1 LRRPFNNPPDDDA
14 LNRAPA
20 WLDLARTAN
29 QTPTPRDARSAARN
43 GAVLPPRGGDLFT
56 PERAQEGA
64 GTWQRLLDPILPRPF
79 VITSWRLLHGQLG
92 CRAFLHHVQRKIP
105 HISTPCSPF
114 CCPPA
119 CTGQSRFET
128 LSHAF
133 LDCPDTAPAMDWL
146 CGAWAALTGK
156 ARPPLTAAVLLADDL
171 TAWKVDSPANQPLL
185 LPLWTRLRVAVLV
198 GIWKA
203 RCAREKGSASA
214 REQGTLRYI
223 SVFLGITLR
232 EEVGAKNR

>member
-1 LRRPFNNPPDDDA
+1 
-14 LNRAPA
+14 
-20 WLDLARTAN
+20 
-29 QTPTPRDARSAARN
+29 
-43 GAVLPPRGGDLFT
+43 
-56 PERAQEGA
+56 
-64 GTWQRLLDPILPRPF
+64 
-79 VITSWRLLHGQLG
+79 LG
-92 CRAFLHHVQRKIP
+92 CGAFLHHVQRKIP

-114 CCPPA
+114 CCAPA
-119 CTGQSRFET
+119 CTGRSRFET

-156 ARPPLTAAVLLADDL
+156 ARPPLSAAVLLADDL
-171 TAWKVDSPANQPLL
+171 TAWIVDSQANQPLL
-185 LPLWTRLRVAVLV
+185 LPLWSRLRVAVLG

-223 SVFLGITLR
+223 SVARMAITEAVTLLVEAIERDWLR
-232 EEVGAKNR
+232 TSTDIRTLDNGFFCAEWWRGLNPALSLDTFMSTWTHVKSFARIRGGRWISAGHVGLTGCHIGLPTLTPPRYPAVVQGPPC